1 MPVAGVAERVQPG
14 GIKDASIA
22 ADYVNS
28 LAGHYQP
35 EVTRPWSHVAEGV
48 RKQVQAA
55 IDARGEFR
63 TAGDLAAFVC
73 RQLPAPDSQAWP
85 APRAAASSCCR
96 PHSGLSKI
104 HWRTYARS

>member
-48 RKQVQAA
+48 RKQVQTA

-73 RQLPAPDSQAWP
+73 RQLPAQ
-85 APRAAASSCCR
+85 
-96 PHSGLSKI
+96 I
-104 HWRTYARS
+104 ARRGRRRERQLTPVAGHIAD